1 MESPSPSTPDNASRF
16 AYHHPGVRR
25 VNTLP
30 SKLISPSS
38 RTSPNVSPAPD
49 SVETL
54 FVHTGTKVVSFNVQ
68 SSASARPGSSSGRRH
83 DQDATSGTLAWDSPS
98 ERTMAA
104 GMLGITGQN
113 PYPSLTQLSRASESL
128 SRAQLWSLISQL
140 WILTTPY
147 TTEITM
153 LVRGRSIHV
162 CATRKRR
169 QFLPHRAAVHHRR
182 GEEQGGGI

>member
-1 MESPSPSTPDNASRF
+1 MQSPSPSTPENAHRF
-16 AYHHPGVRR
+16 GVRR

-30 SKLISPSS
+30 SKLIDPSS

-68 SSASARPGSSSGRRH
+68 GSTSTRPGSSSGRRL

-104 GMLGITGQN
+104 GMLENTEKN
-113 PYPSLTQLSRASESL
+113 PYPSLIQPSRTSKNL
-128 SRAQLWSLISQL
+128 SRAQLRSFIPQL
-140 WILTTPY
+140 WIIATPHTT
-147 TTEITM
+147 TITM
-153 LVRGRSIHV
+153 LVRR
-162 CATRKRR
+162 
-169 QFLPHRAAVHHRR
+169 
-182 GEEQGGGI
+182 